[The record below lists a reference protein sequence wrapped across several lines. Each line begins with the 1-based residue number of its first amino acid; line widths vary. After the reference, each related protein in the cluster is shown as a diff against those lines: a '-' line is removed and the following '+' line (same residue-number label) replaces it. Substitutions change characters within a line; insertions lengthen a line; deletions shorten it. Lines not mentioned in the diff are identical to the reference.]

1 MLNKIKEI
9 KRDRRISKQKRIKEE
24 KERERIRIKEAKE
37 RKRKRIEKEKIEEE
51 RKKEEIRKI
60 NEREKELKI
69 KKDNFMKE
77 EGLDKLQFNKDVMS
91 DYQKAKY
98 YLKRNGYSWGHINRM
113 KHYKL
118 FYEANSMIAFK
129 ASEKDISIS
138 VSNPY
143 ERKEKPRPARVIS
156 NSADEFVEQIRESM
170 TNPNFYR

>member
-9 KRDRRISKQKRIKEE
+9 KRDRRITKKKRNKEE

-51 RKKEEIRKI
+51 RKKEELRKAS
-60 NEREKELKI
+60 EREKELKI

-113 KHYKL
+113 NHNKL

-129 ASEKDISIS
+129 AKEKDIPISI
-138 VSNPY
+138 SNPY
-143 ERKEKPRPARVIS
+143 NSNHYRRKNRKSRI
-156 NSADEFVEQIRESM
+156 N
-170 TNPNFYR
+170 

>member
-9 KRDRRISKQKRIKEE
+9 KRDRRIAKQKRIKEE
-24 KERERIRIKEAKE
+24 KERERMRIKEAK
-37 RKRKRIEKEKIEEE
+37 IEEE
-51 RKKEEIRKI
+51 RIKEELREI
-60 NEREKELKI
+60 NERKKEI
-69 KKDNFMKE
+69 ENKKDNFMKE

-129 ASEKDISIS
+129 AKEKDIPIS

-143 ERKEKPRPARVIS
+143 EKDDDGHFYGVDAYIAQLKK
-156 NSADEFVEQIRESM
+156 D
-170 TNPNFYR
+170 NPDFYR

>member
-1 MLNKIKEI
+1 MINKNKEI

-51 RKKEEIRKI
+51 RKKEELRKAS
-60 NEREKELKI
+60 EREKELKI

-98 YLKRNGYSWGHINRM
+98 YLKRNGYSWEHINRM
-113 KHYKL
+113 NHNKL
-118 FYEANSMIAFK
+118 FYEANSLIDFK
-129 ASEKDISIS
+129 ASKKDIEIY
-138 VSNPY
+138 VLNPY
-143 ERKEKPRPARVIS
+143 EK
-156 NSADEFVEQIRESM
+156 DEEGY
-170 TNPNFYR
+170 FYGIDIETEVLKSIYPEAYK